1 MAFVRDSVTAGVS
14 RAGGAAAARQ
24 SCGQPLLPRPKA
36 TFGAGI
42 FGG

>member
-14 RAGGAAAARQ
+14 RAGGAAARQ
-24 SCGQPLLPRPKA
+24 SCGQPLLARPKA
-36 TFGAGI
+36 SFGAGI